1 MMYEFNNSLGMEN
14 GNLLVWAIGLIFL
27 VIIIWV
33 VVKVVTHRNK
43 LNHPDIM
50 SPLDILKKRYA
61 KGEISK
67 SEFEEKKRDLK

>member
-1 MMYEFNNSLGMEN
+1 MMYGFNNSLGMGN

-43 LNHPDIM
+43 LNHPDFM